1 MYHRAGNRCA
11 SGPNYITATNR
22 MEPSSAINGILHRN
36 TAGKHHYNRII
47 NIKNKKYNEE
57 TTHNT
62 YCDDGPVDIGDG

>member
-22 MEPSSAINGILHRN
+22 IEPSSAINGILHRN

-47 NIKNKKYNEE
+47 NIKNKK
-57 TTHNT
+57 
-62 YCDDGPVDIGDG
+62 IQ